1 MEISNIARIWKADKE
16 ETIDRFLHH
25 LQKGK
30 DKLVGS
36 LLNIRV
42 KGFGRKLDGDVKIT
56 ELDMEDGDYFIAEIK
71 ESNKRWFL
79 TSDN

>member
-16 ETIDRFLHH
+16 ETIDRFLQY

-30 DKLVGS
+30 EKLGN

-42 KGFGRKLDGDVKIT
+42 KGFGRKLDGESKIT
-56 ELDMEDGDYFIAEIK
+56 DLDMEDGDYFIAEIK
-71 ESNKRWFL
+71 ENNKKWFL

>member
-1 MEISNIARIWKADKE
+1 MEISSIARIWKADKE
-16 ETIDRFLHH
+16 ETIDRFLQH

-30 DKLVGS
+30 EKLGN

-42 KGFGRKLDGDVKIT
+42 KGFGRKLDGETKIT
-56 ELDMEDGDYFIAEIK
+56 DLDMEEGDYFIAEIK
-71 ESNKRWFL
+71 ESNKKWFL